1 MTTPNP
7 TRHPLTPLS
16 LSTVLGAQATNP
28 HAAEGRPSRPI
39 TGPNE
44 TPHTLSARRPLHAGP
59 VKRCPSCRTPLDG
72 GPVRFRC
79 EPCGRSVMAADLD
92 TEYQPTADVVPNPAR
107 ANDNTE
113 GRNQR

>member
-1 MTTPNP
+1 MITPTPTPN
-7 TRHPLTPLS
+7 RHPITT

-44 TPHTLSARRPLHAGP
+44 TPHSLSARRPLHAGP
-59 VKRCPSCRTPLDG
+59 VKRCPTCRTPLDG
-72 GPVRFRC
+72 GPIRFRC

-92 TEYQPTADVVPNPAR
+92 TEYHPTAAPNPAR
-107 ANDNTE
+107 TDDHE
-113 GRNQR
+113 GRDRR